1 MLRYSALRSAKNSIV
16 FDVDLAGVR
25 CLVAIFLW
33 VFRLPQSFCFR
44 DQALQYHALVLVGLF
59 RKQLVKVL
67 HVELSSDYID
77 YGLHSNEAPSG
88 LLPRI

>member
-59 RKQLVKVL
+59 RKQLSEDCLVV
-67 HVELSSDYID
+67 VGEVAGGIRYRPPAGRS
-77 YGLHSNEAPSG
+77 E
-88 LLPRI
+88 RM